1 MKSDHQKMR
10 GLIAAV
16 IARANLMEINWHNGA
31 WDIQRALKLYGVVKH
46 LFAYPSNQPK
56 YARTIRLAGGLFT
69 IYMKNGKIFASGAGM
84 VIGVGVEDI
93 ERDLMTD

>member
-31 WDIQRALKLYGVVKH
+31 WDIQRAIKLYGVVKH
-46 LFAYPSNQPK
+46 LFAYPSKSTQVCQNDQISW
-56 YARTIRLAGGLFT
+56 RTVYN
-69 IYMKNGKIFASGAGM
+69 IYEEW
-84 VIGVGVEDI
+84 EDI
-93 ERDLMTD
+93 CFRGRHGDWCGSGGH